1 MSLPTYPMD
10 LYGYVPYTAAA
21 DTTAPQPQDHPSAPR
36 YLGMKS
42 AAQRDNWLNVCT
54 AIALGGLSILMLTGG
69 IVQFTLH
76 QAYTPQPAWEMPSDL
91 EAQALSH
98 LP

>member
-10 LYGYVPYTAAA
+10 LYGYVPYAASA
-21 DTTAPQPQDHPSAPR
+21 DTTELQLQDRPSAPC
-36 YLGMKS
+36 YLGKKS

-54 AIALGGLSILMLTGG
+54 AIALGGLSVFMLTGA

-76 QAYTPQPAWEMPSDL
+76 QAHTPQSPWEMPSDL
-91 EAQALSH
+91 KARALSH